1 MYKNKIIIIGGGA
14 AGFFSAVN
22 IAEKHPEYEVTIIEK
37 TNKVLSKVKI
47 SGGGRCNVTNA
58 CFYPSQLVKNYPRGG
73 KKLQKMFEQFGPQ
86 QTIDWF
92 AQRGVKLKTEPDDRI
107 FPISN
112 NSQTIIDCFLTECK
126 KYGIKIITSRE
137 VLSFSKLE
145 DSWQVL
151 TNKDTFAAKKIIIAT
166 GNLPRMWKFLEK
178 IAINIEAPVPSL
190 FTFNI
195 DDPRIKELQGISF
208 DLVQTRIAGTKV
220 QTDGPLLITHWGLS
234 GPAVLKLSA
243 FAARELAT
251 KKYVFNLLV
260 NFIPQHSQEEI
271 RNYFVDYKNSNPKQL
286 LSTRTHFNLPKRY
299 WQQLCDF
306 LKIETMRWEDV
317 GKKQINPL
325 IEQLCNALFE
335 VNGKST
341 FKEEFV
347 TCGGVKLREID
358 LKTMQSKAFPGLYFA
373 GEVLDIDAVTG
384 GFNFQAAWASAYIVS
399 ENI

>member
-1 MYKNKIIIIGGGA
+1 MKNKIIVIGGGA
-14 AGFFSAVN
+14 AGFFSAIN
-22 IAEKHPEYEVTIIEK
+22 IAEKHPDYEVTIIEK

-73 KKLQKMFEQFGPQ
+73 KKLQKMFEQFGPR
-86 QTIDWF
+86 QTINWF
-92 AQRGVKLKTEPDDRI
+92 AQRGVKLKTEPDNRI
-107 FPISN
+107 FPISD
-112 NSQTIIDCFLTECK
+112 NSQTIIDCFLAECK
-126 KYGIKIITSRE
+126 KLSINIITSQE

-145 DSWQVL
+145 DGWQIL
-151 TNKDTFAAKKIIIAT
+151 TKKDTFAANKIIVAT
-166 GNLPRMWKFLEK
+166 GNLPRMWHFLEK
-178 IAINIEAPVPSL
+178 KAIHIEEPVPSL

-195 DDPRIKELQGISF
+195 HDERIKELQGISF
-208 DLVQTRIAGTKV
+208 DLVQTRIAGAKV

-234 GPAVLKLSA
+234 GPAILKLSA
-243 FAARELAT
+243 FAARELAA
-251 KKYVFNLLV
+251 KNYVFHLLV
-260 NFIPQHSQEEI
+260 NFIPQHSQDDI
-271 RNYFVDYKNSNPKQL
+271 RKYFADYKSKSPKQL
-286 LSTRTHFNLPKRY
+286 LSTNTHFNLPKRY
-299 WQQLCDF
+299 WQQLCHF
-306 LKIETMRWEDV
+306 LQIENMRWENV
-317 GKKQINPL
+317 GKKQVNQI

-347 TCGGVKLREID
+347 TCGGVKLGEVD
-358 LKTMQSKAFPGLYFA
+358 LKTMQSKTFTGLYFA